1 MRLAILKLQLKIC
14 LTLNYTLV
22 MEPKGA
28 TVASRI
34 DREVYLARV
43 VSFLESRTI
52 FKAMDLSVWT
62 EE

>member
-1 MRLAILKLQLKIC
+1 
-14 LTLNYTLV
+14 
-22 MEPKGA
+22 MEPKA
-28 TVASRI
+28 AIVASRI
-34 DREVYLARV
+34 DREVYLAKV